1 LGEYQRTLG
10 FEEDG
15 LEDMSYPLQR
25 YGRYN
30 TLNYNQSGF
39 KIDQDHRLLYLSKI
53 GDIRAKL
60 YRKIEGYIK
69 AVIIK
74 REGKRWF
81 AIVQTDP
88 LNTTQSSA
96 FGTIV
101 KKDLSVL
108 LHEYPYC
115 GFSCDRDYNAS
126 EIDASN
132 YLKEL

>member
-15 LEDMSYPLQR
+15 QEDRSYPLQR

-39 KIDQDHRLLYLSKI
+39 KIDQDHRLLHLSKI

-69 AVIIK
+69 AVIMK

-88 LNTTQSSA
+88 LNTTQS
-96 FGTIV
+96 
-101 KKDLSVL
+101 VL
-108 LHEYPYC
+108 LAEP
-115 GFSCDRDYNAS
+115 
-126 EIDASN
+126 
-132 YLKEL
+132 L